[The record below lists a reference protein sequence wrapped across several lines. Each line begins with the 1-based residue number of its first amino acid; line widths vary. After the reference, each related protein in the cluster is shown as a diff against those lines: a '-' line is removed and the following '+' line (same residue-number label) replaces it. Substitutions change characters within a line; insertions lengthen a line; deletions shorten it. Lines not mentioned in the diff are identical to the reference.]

1 MKTVFLLPVLL
12 LCAAC
17 VPFSGQA
24 PIETTPD
31 RAYAC
36 AAATL
41 NSMGYMIVDADER
54 HGTIKA
60 DRATHAPRPFG
71 PRVNLP
77 FASLGVDEHDVIW
90 VAVSE
95 ERSTHQP
102 TLYVTGDTMA
112 LSDGGVRA
120 GGMVGR
126 RRSREVES
134 DSKALLSHCGVF
146 GGEQM

>member
-1 MKTVFLLPVLL
+1 MRTALSLAALI

-17 VPFSGQA
+17 VPYSAHA
-24 PIETTPD
+24 PIETSPD

-60 DRATHAPRPFG
+60 DRAAHAPRPFG
-71 PRVNLP
+71 PRVNFP
-77 FASLGVDEHDVIW
+77 FASMGVDEHDVIW

-102 TLYVTGDTMA
+102 ALYVTGDTMA
-112 LSDGGVRA
+112 LQDGGVRA
-120 GGMVGR
+120 GGVVGR
-126 RRSREVES
+126 RRSREVEN
-134 DSKALLSHCGVF
+134 DSKALLAHCGVF
-146 GGEQM
+146 GEDPL